1 MKLKVKLNVELV
13 VAGLTLA
20 MACGVRLQAD
30 RVGGVRLPP
39 SLELRRTAVA
49 LAEAGQPDQ
58 VSISAAD
65 GKREFTISGC
75 LLRSGYAG
83 YQIDDARID
92 AIDGKPV
99 ADDAA
104 SKSPTSPQP
113 PKKWI
118 LEGGGNLGADTGK
131 KLQVTGRSDWNPSSS
146 AVDEPPNR
154 TPHLD
159 VKSVKTIASTCS

>member
-1 MKLKVKLNVELV
+1 MTR
-13 VAGLTLA
+13 VAAWIAIVAFSAAVT
-20 MACGVRLQAD
+20 
-30 RVGGVRLPP
+30 P
-39 SLELRRTAVA
+39 SAARQDSRTAPV
-49 LAEAGQPDQ
+49 D
-58 VSISAAD
+58 D

-75 LLRSGYAG
+75 LIRSGYAG

-99 ADDAA
+99 ADAA
-104 SKSPTSPQP
+104 APKSPTAAQP

-146 AVDEPPNR
+146 AADEPPNR

-159 VKSVKTIASTCS
+159 VKSVKTIAPTCS

>member
-1 MKLKVKLNVELV
+1 MTTLSEWISIV
-13 VAGLTLA
+13 GLSATIA
-20 MACGVRLQAD
+20 YAHDVRS
-30 RVGGVRLPP
+30 VRLPP

-49 LAEAGQPDQ
+49 LAEAGGPDRAEAQ
-58 VSISAAD
+58 APIDD

-75 LLRSGYAG
+75 LIRSGYAG

-92 AIDGKPV
+92 AIDGKRV

-104 SKSPTSPQP
+104 LKSPTSPQP

-131 KLQVTGRSDWNPSSS
+131 KLQVTGRSDWNPSTS
-146 AVDEPPNR
+146 AADESPNR

>member
-1 MKLKVKLNVELV
+1 VTTLSIWIAIV
-13 VAGLTLA
+13 GLSSTIA
-20 MACGVRLQAD
+20 SVQDVRGVRLQPD
-30 RVGGVRLPP
+30 RERGVRLEPN
-39 SLELRRTAVA
+39 RG
-49 LAEAGQPDQ
+49 EAQAP
-58 VSISAAD
+58 IAD

-75 LLRSGYAG
+75 LIRSGYAG

-104 SKSPTSPQP
+104 SKSPTTPQP

-146 AVDEPPNR
+146 AADEPPNQ

-159 VKSVKTIASTCS
+159 VKSIKTIASTCS